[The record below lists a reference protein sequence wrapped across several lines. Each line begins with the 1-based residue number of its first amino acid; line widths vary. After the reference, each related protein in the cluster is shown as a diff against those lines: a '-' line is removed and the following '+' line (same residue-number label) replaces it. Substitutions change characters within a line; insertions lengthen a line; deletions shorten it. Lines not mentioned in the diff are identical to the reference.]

1 MKTAEVSPV
10 VRHRDRVLATLGPA
24 DCAVLQKCMDR

>member
-1 MKTAEVSPV
+1 MSDTEVSPV

-24 DCAVLQKCMDR
+24 DCAVLSSFLDR

>member
-10 VRHRDRVLATLGPA
+10 VRHIDRVLATLGPA
-24 DCAVLQKCMDR
+24 DCAVLLSSLDR